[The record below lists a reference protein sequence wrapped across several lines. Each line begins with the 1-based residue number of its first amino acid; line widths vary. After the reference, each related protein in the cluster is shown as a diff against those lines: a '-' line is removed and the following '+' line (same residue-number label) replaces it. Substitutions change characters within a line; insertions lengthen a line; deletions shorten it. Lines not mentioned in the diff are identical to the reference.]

1 MWRTCIHSTAS
12 PSPRSSTTCCAIS
25 ATILAEQAF
34 EVTVAIPADVPVV
47 HGDRFALRL
56 LLDNLMDNAI
66 RYSTTTRSIVVSA
79 KVEHSMVVLSV
90 SDKGVGIR
98 AKELDQV
105 TRRFFRGSEASAGGS
120 GLGLAIVEKI
130 VQDHDGV
137 LKIESVE
144 GEGTTVSVSLRTA
157 HSVV

>member
-1 MWRTCIHSTAS
+1 
-12 PSPRSSTTCCAIS
+12 
-25 ATILAEQAF
+25 
-34 EVTVAIPADVPVV
+34 
-47 HGDRFALRL
+47 
-56 LLDNLMDNAI
+56 
-66 RYSTTTRSIVVSA
+66 VSA

-105 TRRFFRGSEASAGGS
+105 TRRFFRGSEASPGGS